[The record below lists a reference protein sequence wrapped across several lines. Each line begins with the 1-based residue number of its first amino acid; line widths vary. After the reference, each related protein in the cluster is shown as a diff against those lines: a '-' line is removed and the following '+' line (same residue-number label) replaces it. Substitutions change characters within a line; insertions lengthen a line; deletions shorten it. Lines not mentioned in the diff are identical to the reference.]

1 MDRKDFLVK
10 ACTACLSITAIA
22 SVLSSCSATHFI
34 TGNVVKDGLTVS
46 KDDFAFNQKG
56 TPAYRSFII
65 VRNDT
70 LQYPVYIYRFSDQEY
85 SALWMRCTHQGTELQ
100 ASGDS
105 LQCPAHGSAF
115 SNKGLM
121 TSGPADNSL
130 RVFPVQVTNKEIFI
144 DLRKQS

>member
-10 ACTACLSITAIA
+10 ACTACLSATAIA

-34 TGNVVKDGLTVS
+34 AGNTTKDGLIIS
-46 KDDFAFNQKG
+46 KDDFAVRRKG

-65 VRNDT
+65 VRNDI
-70 LQYPVYIYRFSDQEY
+70 LQYPIYVYRFSDQEY

-115 SNKGLM
+115 NNKGLA
-121 TSGPADNSL
+121 TNGPASSSL
-130 RVFPVQVTNKEIFI
+130 LVFPVQVTNKEIFI

>member
-1 MDRKDFLVK
+1 MDRKDFIVK
-10 ACTACLSITAIA
+10 ACTACLSITAVT

-34 TGNVVKDGLTVS
+34 AGNIGNDGLTIS
-46 KDDFAFNQKG
+46 KEDFTFNRKG

-65 VRNDT
+65 VRNDA
-70 LQYPVYIYRFSDQEY
+70 LQYPIYVYRFSEDQY
-85 SALWMRCTHQGTELQ
+85 SALWMRCTHQGSELQ

-115 SNKGLM
+115 NNKGVP
-121 TSGPADNSL
+121 TNGPADSAL
-130 RVFPVQVTNKEIFI
+130 RTFPIQVTNKEIFI

>member
-10 ACTACLSITAIA
+10 ACTACLSMTAVA
-22 SVLSSCSATHFI
+22 SVLSSCSVTHFI
-34 TGNVVKDGLTVS
+34 TGNATNDGLIIS
-46 KDDFAFNQKG
+46 KDDFSFTQKG
-56 TPAYRSFII
+56 APAFRSFII
-65 VRNDT
+65 VRNDI
-70 LQYPVYIYRFSDQEY
+70 LQYPIYVYRFSDQEY

-115 SNKGLM
+115 NNKGLA
-121 TSGPADNSL
+121 TNGPANNSL
-130 RVFPVQVTNKEIFI
+130 RIFPLQLTNKEIFI